1 MDAIEAAYQDG
12 FAQGQRD
19 MADQL
24 AKLGTVALLK
34 AKLRMFLGRP
44 VDIVEDSGVES
55 ADEPEASAPER
66 ERGVLVFDAGTVI
79 GEGLKITG
87 VVGLDITRADDEATR
102 VQLGQA
108 NLDAANKGSQS

>member
-44 VDIVEDSGVES
+44 VDIVADSGVES
-55 ADEPEASAPER
+55 VDEPEVSAPER
-66 ERGVLVFDAGTVI
+66 ERGTLV
-79 GEGLKITG
+79 
-87 VVGLDITRADDEATR
+87 DEEAVR
-102 VQLGQA
+102 KQLGDENLARA
-108 NLDAANKGSQS
+108 NRGSQP